1 MFRIL
6 RIIKDLY
13 HHDYRFRFGF
23 SMILAVLGLSL
34 LSFFSPYDPN
44 ASFKV
49 PTDQPPSGQYFFGT
63 NSRGQ
68 DIFWMMTFALRNSL
82 SFGLMTALFS
92 RIISVFVGLLAGYKG
107 GLADRV
113 LMSINDSFVIMPV
126 LPLLILLNFM
136 LRDKMNLFILS
147 VTMACFGWAWDAR
160 LIRSLVLSLKEREFT
175 RTSVYSGMGTFE
187 IMFRQ
192 HFPFVLPI
200 VFSTTINNMLWS
212 IGMEVT
218 LAVLGL
224 SNINTPTIGTTIY
237 WANQHAA
244 LISGV
249 WWWIAAP
256 ILVSVVLFVGLYL
269 MFTCLNEYLDPR
281 TRLLRIGGT
290 V

>member
-1 MFRIL
+1 MVRVIA
-6 RIIKDLY
+6 DLFKQNT
-13 HHDYRFRFGF
+13 RFRFGF
-23 SMILAVLGLSL
+23 AFILVVFVLAV

-49 PTDQPPSGQYFFGT
+49 MPDTPPSVQYPFGT

-68 DIFWMMTFALRNSL
+68 DIFWIMTFALRNSL
-82 SFGLMTALFS
+82 LFGIMTALFS
-92 RIISVFVGLLAGYKG
+92 RVISIFVGLFSGYRG
-107 GLADRV
+107 GRTDRI
-113 LMSINDSFVIMPV
+113 LMSINDSFVVMPI
-126 LPLLILLNFM
+126 LPILILLSFI
-136 LRDKMNLFILS
+136 LRDKMNLMVLS

-175 RTSVYSGMGTFE
+175 RTSVYSGMGTFQV
-187 IMFRQ
+187 MFRE

-200 VFSTTINNMLWS
+200 VFSTSINNMLWS

-218 LAVLGL
+218 LSVLGL
-224 SNINTPTIGTTIY
+224 SDINTPTIGTTIY
-237 WANQHAA
+237 WANQHSA

-249 WWWIAAP
+249 WWWLAAP
-256 ILVSVVLFVGLYL
+256 VAISVLLFIGLYL
-269 MFTCLNEYLDPR
+269 MFTCLNEFLDPR